1 MIAWINISLLV
12 ISSFFFAYF
21 YIKSVS
27 PAALEKTVG
36 EVAYSKC
43 KRYRIIASIFELV
56 AVANYVIY
64 FFYPLP
70 WSLPAT
76 FPWDWWLSILI
87 AVLILIPSGYLM
99 VRGLRDAGEESLAP
113 KKEHRLFGGIYQ
125 KLRHPQAMG
134 EVALWWVVA
143 FLLNSPFLAIYS
155 IIWLPIFYWFCRAE
169 ERDLIIRYGDA
180 YLEYRRKT
188 GLFIPRRR

>member
-1 MIAWINISLLV
+1 
-12 ISSFFFAYF
+12 
-21 YIKSVS
+21 
-27 PAALEKTVG
+27 
-36 EVAYSKC
+36 
-43 KRYRIIASIFELV
+43 
-56 AVANYVIY
+56 VANYVIY

-70 WSLPAT
+70 WSLPVT

-99 VRGLRDAGEESLAP
+99 GRGLKDAGEESLAP
-113 KKEHRLFGGIYQ
+113 KKEHRLFGGIYK

-169 ERDLIIRYGDA
+169 ERDLVIRYGDA

-188 GLFIPRRR
+188 GLFIPRRG